1 MLKKNPL
8 LGMLLTIVVSAAI
21 LMLPS
26 CYPDDSLS
34 ISETDVIMT
43 AYNDTVDFTSFKTYF
58 MSDTVYPVRD
68 DTSDHSLIEYN
79 YDIIDAIAK
88 NMVAYGYTRVGD
100 TAVDAPDIR
109 ISSASITVKNIT
121 IGWWYPYYPGWGW
134 GWGWGYKSSSRESN
148 YYYPGYPGY
157 YPPGYW
163 GTPYYSSYTTGT
175 LLIEMADPHTTIVVE
190 GDTLTPIYWGAGING
205 VLSSGSDKSRI
216 IGDID
221 KVFELSP
228 EIKTN

>member
-1 MLKKNPL
+1 MLNKNSLVKTL
-8 LGMLLTIVVSAAI
+8 LLIIMPSAI
-21 LMLPS
+21 LMLSS

-34 ISETDVIMT
+34 VSETDVIMT
-43 AYNDTVDFTSFKTYF
+43 GYIDTVDFTSLKTYY
-58 MSDTVYPVRD
+58 MSDTVYAVRD
-68 DTSDHSLIEYN
+68 DTSDHSLIKYN
-79 YDIIDAIAK
+79 KDIIDAIAR
-88 NMVAYGYTRVGD
+88 NMETYGYTRVSD
-100 TAVDAPDIR
+100 TAQATPDIR
-109 ISSASITVKNIT
+109 ISSASITVKNVT
-121 IGWWYPYYPGWGW
+121 IGWWYPYYPSWGWGW
-134 GWGWGYKSSSRESN
+134 GWGWKSSSRETN

-157 YPPGYW
+157 YPPYYW

-190 GDTLTPIYWGAGING
+190 GDTLTPIFWGAGING

-221 KVFELSP
+221 NAFELSP